1 MQTNTT
7 SKHAEYV
14 PFPNSTLFKKS
25 YPKFLRTQNRPL
37 DLVLLLMLTLS
48 ALLPRILLARQLDV
62 VTDETVYI
70 LGAKIYFQQA
80 THLAFRSSAWDYN
93 YEHPALVKLCIGL
106 VLFLNAHLGHLFPE
120 LFAARIPSIL
130 CGTLLVLAI
139 YVLGKS
145 PFGRAIAFP
154 AALCL
159 AFSPWLTYFSALAYL
174 DTPMTMFIA
183 LAFLLVWYA
192 PRYPWLYPLIAAC
205 IALGAACKY
214 PAALALP
221 GLVAYIL
228 YVYLVQRRSLPVAE
242 RPAIPWRWWLAT
254 CIVLPLVFLLV
265 DPAIWRS
272 PVRLLLHSLDFE
284 WNHAS
289 EGHSFFLNG
298 HVYFHVPFW
307 TILFI
312 TLAKMSLFVTVPAAG
327 FLLLMLFRLISPL
340 KKSRET
346 RKPIEP
352 QAILL
357 FCWLLGILI
366 PFSQLTIVVGTH
378 YELPVATPTALAAA
392 YSLSM
397 LITFLQRKRTDAR
410 HDVQRGEM
418 SAEPQIAPGGLRI
431 RWQGSL
437 LLQIF
442 LLCIVLA
449 GPHLWG
455 LLTNTAAE
463 GYTSELFQGENRI
476 LQVAYPGYRE
486 GALWL
491 AQHTQGPANVG
502 LVALVNTL
510 PHSPDGV
517 NWYSY
522 NASLPARLSFSE
534 AHPGAPTYSSYTY
547 LIWPMHLV
555 QRGYPL
561 PPPRSMHIVHIITGG
576 QTIYC
581 YILARS
587 TVSISQ

>member
-1 MQTNTT
+1 M
-7 SKHAEYV
+7 
-14 PFPNSTLFKKS
+14 P

-37 DLVLLLMLTLS
+37 DLALFLILTLS
-48 ALLPRILLARQLDV
+48 AQLPRILLARQLDV

-70 LGAKIYFQQA
+70 LGAKIYFHQA

-106 VLFLNAHLGHLFPE
+106 VLFMNAHLGHLLPE

-145 PFGRAIAFP
+145 PFGRTIAFP

-174 DTPMTMFIA
+174 DTPMTMFVA

-192 PRYPWLYPLIAAC
+192 PRRPWLYPLIAIC

-221 GLVAYIL
+221 GLLAYIL
-228 YVYLVQRRSLPVAE
+228 YIYLVQHRSLPSAE
-242 RPAIPWRWWLAT
+242 RPALPWRMWLIA
-254 CIVLPLVFLLV
+254 CIILPFVFLLV

-289 EGHSFFLNG
+289 EGHAFFLNG
-298 HVYFHVPFW
+298 HVYFHTPFW

-312 TLAKMSLFVTVPAAG
+312 TLTKMSLFVTVPAAG
-327 FLLLMLFRLISPL
+327 FLLLLLFRLISPL
-340 KKSRET
+340 TRPRAI

-366 PFSQLTIVVGTH
+366 PFSQLIIVVGSH
-378 YELPVATPTALAAA
+378 YELPIAEPTALAAA
-392 YSLSM
+392 YSLST
-397 LITFLQRKRTDAR
+397 LITFLQRKYAR
-410 HDVQRGEM
+410 NDVQLVEM
-418 SAEPQIAPGGLRI
+418 STERQTEPGGSRI

-442 LLCIVLA
+442 LLCLVLA
-449 GPHLWG
+449 GPHVWG
-455 LLTNTAAE
+455 LLTNNAAE
-463 GYTSELFQGENRI
+463 GYTSELFQGENGA

-510 PHSPDGV
+510 QHGPDGV
-517 NWYSY
+517 SWYNY
-522 NASLPARLSFSE
+522 NASLPARLRFSE
-534 AHPGAPTYSSYTY
+534 AHPDAPTYSSYTY

-555 QRGYPL
+555 QRGYAL
-561 PPPRSMHIVHIITGG
+561 PPPHSLHIVHIITGG

-581 YILARS
+581 YILAHS